1 MDKLFGE
8 YLIRCK
14 VNPKP
19 EAEAPAPE
27 EEEKKA
33 EDAVDPDMP
42 EGVVAET
49 VEEEPFYPYEK
60 ISIEDALIRTH
71 IAHVAVLFTA
81 EYCPPCHGFM

>member
-19 EAEAPAPE
+19 EAGA
-27 EEEKKA
+27 EEEKKGDGA
-33 EDAVDPDMP
+33 GDPDMP
-42 EGVVAET
+42 EGVLADAA
-49 VEEEPFYPYEK
+49 EEEPFYPYEK
-60 ISIEDALIRTH
+60 ISIEDALIRTQ
-71 IAHVAVLFTA
+71 ISHVAVLFTA

>member
-19 EAEAPAPE
+19 EAEA

-33 EDAVDPDMP
+33 DGAGDPDMP
-42 EGVVAET
+42 EGVLADAA
-49 VEEEPFYPYEK
+49 EEEPFYPYEK
-60 ISIEDALIRTH
+60 ISIEDALIRTQ
-71 IAHVAVLFTA
+71 ISHVAVLFTA

>member
-19 EAEAPAPE
+19 EPEAAAPD

-42 EGVVAET
+42 EGVLADNVD
-49 VEEEPFYPYEK
+49 EEPFYPYEK
-60 ISIEDALIRTH
+60 ISIEDALILT
-71 IAHVAVLFTA
+71 
-81 EYCPPCHGFM
+81 